1 MADIVQS
8 CGVHAIENWYKYLKN
23 LSLMRLGHL
32 NILITEIE
40 RPLCKQPTEHILNQR
55 YKQGMAF
62 QQNLTLKILK
72 VDYTQM
78 ETIFIMIGIRR
89 RAIFVSTTT
98 VFMVLTSNLLSDP
111 NAFRRM
117 WYNLFVEL
125 WKQNSNELK
134 YVQKEP
140 TETDGQI
147 LTLAFIGLFPSF
159 NNWGKLE
166 QRYLLTSEIR
176 FYIRYDVLSQ
186 DLANFLLRE
195 ISLPWFFARSYATM
209 TTKLVAAT
217 ITSKLRYTF
226 VVILDWTAT

>member
-1 MADIVQS
+1 
-8 CGVHAIENWYKYLKN
+8 
-23 LSLMRLGHL
+23 
-32 NILITEIE
+32 
-40 RPLCKQPTEHILNQR
+40 
-55 YKQGMAF
+55 
-62 QQNLTLKILK
+62 
-72 VDYTQM
+72 M

-89 RAIFVSTTT
+89 CAIFVSITT
-98 VFMVLTSNLLSDP
+98 VLMVLTSNLLSDP
-111 NAFRRM
+111 NVFRRM

-159 NNWGKLE
+159 NNWGKWE

-195 ISLPWFFARSYATM
+195 ISLPWFFARSYAIM

-217 ITSKLRYTF
+217 YRNNYIEVKIYIRGYTRLDRY
-226 VVILDWTAT
+226 IADSGLL